1 MLLLVE
7 FLFILIL
14 SMILFMIYRR
24 ETLSSKNNSSLAS
37 VEEFWAGKER
47 RKHVRFQKSFD
58 VVYALEKRPHL
69 KNKCKTMD
77 ISEGGMKIL
86 IDQKLEKGAVMD
98 LMVDLGGGSSHPAEV
113 EGEIM
118 WSEES
123 KDPDPSGKRMFYSGI
138 KILAI
143 KEGRGKNLAEYL
155 HHLPSSPSVSPSK
168 A

>member
-14 SMILFMIYRR
+14 SMILFMIYRKER
-24 ETLSSKNNSSLAS
+24 VSSKNNSCLAS

-58 VVYALEKRPHL
+58 VVYSLEKHSHL
-69 KNKCKTMD
+69 KNNCRMMD

-98 LMVDLGGGSSHPAEV
+98 LKVSLGDGSSQPAEV

-123 KDPDPSGKRMFYSGI
+123 KDPGPSGKRMFYSGV
-138 KILAI
+138 KFLAI
-143 KEGRGKNLAEYL
+143 KEGHGKRLADYLRG
-155 HHLPSSPSVSPSK
+155 LPSSPSAYPVK